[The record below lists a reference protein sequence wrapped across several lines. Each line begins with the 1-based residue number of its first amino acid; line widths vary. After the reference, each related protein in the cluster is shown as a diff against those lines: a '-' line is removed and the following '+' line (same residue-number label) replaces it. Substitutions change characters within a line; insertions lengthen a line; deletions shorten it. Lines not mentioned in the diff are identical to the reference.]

1 MTDTRIKLKGLARLL
16 AAVGNSLKG
25 FSGCWRE
32 EAAFRQELALAL
44 VVMPLGVY
52 LGHTPLEQIAL
63 VVPMALI
70 LIVEILNSAI
80 EAAIDRISVD
90 QHPLSGLAK
99 DLGSAAV
106 MLAFFILLFC
116 WAVILLPRVWG

>member
-1 MTDTRIKLKGLARLL
+1 MTQSRMKRTGFTRLMASF
-16 AAVGNSLKG
+16 GNSFKG
-25 FSGCWRE
+25 FRGCFRE

-44 VVMPLGVY
+44 VIVPLGLY
-52 LGHTPLEQIAL
+52 LGATPLERIAL

-80 EAAIDRISVD
+80 EAAIDRISAD

-106 MLAFFILLFC
+106 MMAFLILAFC
-116 WAVILLPRVWG
+116 WAVVLLPRL